1 MAPLFVLLAPGSLNH
16 TANIIK
22 GFAIAIGIAIA
33 IAFVWLWWASRQR
46 ERRFELAARARTAYA
61 AHLQRALQH
70 PELAD
75 PMLGG
80 LNSPIE
86 IARYK
91 HFVASLVATANEIL
105 AVEPSQAWRETL
117 ARQFTTHQSY
127 LGSDEFR
134 STTLADCTS
143 EVQALIQSLMP
154 APPGRTE

>member
-1 MAPLFVLLAPGSLNH
+1 MAPLLVLLAPGSLNH

-33 IAFVWLWWASRQR
+33 IGFVWLWWASRQR
-46 ERRFELAARARTAYA
+46 ERKFELAARARAAYA

-91 HFVASLVATANEIL
+91 HFVANLASTAGEIL
-105 AVEPSQAWRETL
+105 AIEPSQAWRETL
-117 ARQFTTHQSY
+117 ARQLAPHQSY
-127 LGSDEFR
+127 LASDEFR
-134 STTLADCTS
+134 ATTLADCTP
-143 EVQALIQSLMP
+143 EVQSLIQSLTA
-154 APPGRTE
+154 APPPDAT